1 MWGVIFRALP
11 HRRRSGHPGRRTRR
25 RLGPGPPPVGAPGG
39 GGGGGTK
46 AANPSPALREELS
59 SALPQLFGKP
69 GGQGGRGGQSRRG
82 GGRPRG
88 MLKDCQGEQLPLR
101 RVTCPE
107 PHTLPA
113 PGGGAGCEDGA
124 SSPHPARSSVT
135 SHKASQSLPPRGSAQ

>member
-113 PGGGAGCEDGA
+113 PGGGGGRGA
-124 SSPHPARSSVT
+124 RMGRAPLT
-135 SHKASQSLPPRGSAQ
+135 PPVPQ